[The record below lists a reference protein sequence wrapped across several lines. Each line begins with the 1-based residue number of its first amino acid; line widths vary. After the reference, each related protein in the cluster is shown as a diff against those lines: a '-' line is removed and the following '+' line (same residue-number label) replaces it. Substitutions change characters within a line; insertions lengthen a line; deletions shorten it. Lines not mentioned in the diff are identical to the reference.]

1 MLLDEA
7 TSALD
12 AESES
17 LVQDALE
24 KGMHGRTVLIIAHR
38 LSTVRHADK
47 IVVIKDGMVVEEVRQ
62 HPLFLAHLCNL
73 HGGFL
78 CVAFCLSVQMSGL
91 DQKSD

>member
-24 KGMHGRTVLIIAHR
+24 KGMQGRTVLIIAHR

-47 IVVIKDGMVVEEVRQ
+47 IVVIKDGTVAEEVNMIRQ
-62 HPLFLAHLCNL
+62 DIVVTALA
-73 HGGFL
+73 
-78 CVAFCLSVQMSGL
+78 
-91 DQKSD
+91 SDSHW

>member
-24 KGMHGRTVLIIAHR
+24 KGMQGRTVLIIAHR

-47 IVVIKDGMVVEEVRQ
+47 IVVIKNGTVAEEVK
-62 HPLFLAHLCNL
+62 LI
-73 HGGFL
+73 
-78 CVAFCLSVQMSGL
+78 
-91 DQKSD
+91 

>member
-24 KGMHGRTVLIIAHR
+24 KGMQGRTVLIIAHR

-47 IVVIKDGMVVEEVRQ
+47 IVVIKDGTVAEEVNMIKKDIVVTAPGDS
-62 HPLFLAHLCNL
+62 HW
-73 HGGFL
+73 
-78 CVAFCLSVQMSGL
+78 
-91 DQKSD
+91 